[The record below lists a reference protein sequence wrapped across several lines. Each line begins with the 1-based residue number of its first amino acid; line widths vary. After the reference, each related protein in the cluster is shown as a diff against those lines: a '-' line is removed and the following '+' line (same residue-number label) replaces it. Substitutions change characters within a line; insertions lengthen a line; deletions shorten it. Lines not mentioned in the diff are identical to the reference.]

1 MLVEHWPNIAS
12 FHSQET
18 FMSASST
25 ISHIVLDVETANSNR
40 HSICQIGIV
49 TVFADGSKTR
59 DGYYVDP
66 KEEFTL
72 TYIHN
77 ISAKDVRGCPTFAKV
92 YNDLFKL
99 THKRIVVAHSDFDA
113 QALRAACRK
122 IGADPLDCVWVDSVA
137 IARQAWPRFPNHK
150 LKTLCSRLGIPLKH
164 HDALEDAYS
173 TAVMVDKALAATRSS
188 IQDWTGVSAWKETKK
203 GQKNPQHKP
212 KTARPNAQAVPS
224 AQGIFFGQRIAL
236 AGNIGSA
243 TESLRLQAAE
253 AGFVVE
259 KRVTRNTSFLVVGER
274 PASDLEQAD
283 YDLQVAQARQHQAK
297 KLPITILDVAKFQ
310 GVLQKLPTQAASVK
324 EIGVTANAT
333 DVQSLPRSENAPS
346 DPSAPIADDVRCSIG
361 DIAPAESTPVAYQA
375 PKRILGKASTTAG
388 IHEHALF
395 RDFFCYKGTMGRKDW
410 ALSMLWAFAMVVGL
424 AVLLVVMETGT
435 QFAQTTTPA
444 LVSVGGT
451 MLVFFGYML
460 PASVRRLRGI
470 GIGTWAAVAL
480 IIACCVFPLA
490 LPVLGILMAFLPN
503 KEDQVSVSP
512 VKA

>member
-1 MLVEHWPNIAS
+1 
-12 FHSQET
+12 
-18 FMSASST
+18 MSASST

-92 YNDLFKL
+92 YNDLFRL

-122 IGADPLDCVWVDSVA
+122 IGVDPLDCAWVDSVA
-137 IARQAWPRFPNHK
+137 IARKAWPRFPNHK

-236 AGNIGSA
+236 AGNLGSA
-243 TESLRLQAAE
+243 AESLRLEAE
-253 AGFVVE
+253 QAGFVVE

-274 PASDLEQAD
+274 PSSELEQAD

-310 GVLQKLPTQAASVK
+310 GVLQNLPTQAASIEETV
-324 EIGVTANAT
+324 VTVNAT
-333 DVQSLPRSENAPS
+333 EAQSLHQSENTPS
-346 DPSAPIADDVRCSIG
+346 DPSAPIADDVRCRID
-361 DIAPAESTPVAYQA
+361 DIAPAESTPVVYQA
-375 PKRILGKASTTAG
+375 PKRILGKASTAAG
-388 IHEHALF
+388 SHEHALF
-395 RDFFCYKGTMGRKDW
+395 RDFFRYTGTMGRKDW

-424 AVLLVVMETGT
+424 AVLLIVMDIRT
-435 QFAQTTTPA
+435 QFTQITPA
-444 LVSVGGT
+444 LLSMGGT

-470 GIGTWAAVAL
+470 GIGTWAAVATL
-480 IIACCVFPLA
+480 IACCVFPIA

-503 KEDQVSVSP
+503 KEDKVSVAP